1 MNRFIEWYFAIQV
14 NSPIKRWRPVQHH
27 APPFNRQL
35 TVEIWGHNISPPSFT
50 YFVSIRHGM
59 AAGMELNN
67 VEIHEIHVCGM
78 SQTRIK
84 RRVNSYNRNRESYST
99 FISLVTTL
107 TQLTQSSILDAT
119 GGKYANEYISDV
131 ANGNKHRSK
140 FNSIQQK
147 KKYSSS
153 IQSKWIKWRV
163 ASTRNV
169 GPKWPPFKFDF
180 PFHFSGTIL
189 HSLKRTEIVR
199 HFLTATRCSP
209 FSDDLFLGFSFVFFG
224 FFLFP
229 ANRHHSLIHTLAHTS
244 QWNLLFSLLF
254 SLSQFLKRRAF
265 IYYWLFST
273 VFLLLFFF

>member
-1 MNRFIEWYFAIQV
+1 M

-153 IQSKWIKWRV
+153 IQSK
-163 ASTRNV
+163 
-169 GPKWPPFKFDF
+169 
-180 PFHFSGTIL
+180 
-189 HSLKRTEIVR
+189 
-199 HFLTATRCSP
+199 
-209 FSDDLFLGFSFVFFG
+209 
-224 FFLFP
+224 
-229 ANRHHSLIHTLAHTS
+229 
-244 QWNLLFSLLF
+244 
-254 SLSQFLKRRAF
+254 
-265 IYYWLFST
+265 
-273 VFLLLFFF
+273 